1 MSNPTEAG
9 NVFSAVNSIDY
20 SSNAVVSKTI
30 LKKPSGNVS
39 LFSFDE
45 GEGLAE
51 HRSPHEAFV
60 YILDGTAEITIAGK
74 SQMVRQNECIILPA
88 NIPHALKAN
97 EAFKMMLVM
106 IKS

>member
-1 MSNPTEAG
+1 MSNPIENG
-9 NVFSAVNSIDY
+9 SVFSVSDAIEY
-20 SSNAVVSKTI
+20 SRNAVVSKTI
-30 LKKPSGNVS
+30 LKKPAGNIS

-51 HRSPHEAFV
+51 HSSPHEAFV
-60 YILDGTAEITIAGK
+60 YILDGIAEIVIAGK
-74 SQMVRQNECIILPA
+74 SQEVQKNECIILPA

-97 EAFKMMLVM
+97 QAFKMLLVM